1 MTDEQLKA
9 IASGVIDLGDAIRNI
24 GLALWPIPPMPP
36 PIDPPPVDPPPV
48 EPPTESEFMRAVVL
62 REDFE
67 PDHVGDYGGRFH
79 PRADDWYT
87 FGNLP
92 AYNVTGKSWG
102 LSFKLFNH
110 SPPTGTSP
118 LSLWDDSSPQWQ
130 MKCPGPTRLAVAFAL
145 TGGSYDGFD
154 EVVDDMTGRWVHVVI
169 GYDYEGRFGRIWI
182 DGVLRLTKGIPHG
195 IGHSPN
201 STPPLIVNS
210 TAAGHAPGDISI
222 DELVYAVGAAPTQ
235 ADVDA
240 LSGIVPK
247 PPGFSNGVTDGT
259 IWAEAN
265 GEEFAALAL
274 HDPMA
279 WIDGRNVTMKQTVN
293 NPPLRKRYEAP
304 IPQDIGRVVE

>member
-1 MTDEQLKA
+1 MTDEQLKS

-48 EPPTESEFMRAVVL
+48 DPPPTGESEFMRAVVL
-62 REDFE
+62 RDDFK
-67 PDHVGDYGGRFH
+67 VNNRFVAGWQSVYGPQPYF
-79 PRADDWYT
+79 
-87 FGNLP
+87 
-92 AYNVTGKSWG
+92 NVTDKSWG
-102 LSFKLFNH
+102 LSVKLFHH

-130 MKCPGPTRLAVAFAL
+130 LKCPGPTRLAVAFAL
-145 TGGSYDGFD
+145 TGGGYSGFD
-154 EVVDDMTGRWVHVVI
+154 VVVDDMTGRWVHVVV
-169 GYDYEGRFGRIWI
+169 GYDNSTRLASLWI
-182 DGVLRLTKGIPHG
+182 DGVLRERFGVSG
-195 IGHSPN
+195 IGHSAD

-210 TAAGHAPGDISI
+210 TAAGHAPGDISV
-222 DELVYAVGAAPTQ
+222 DELVYAVGAAPT
-235 ADVDA
+235 AEDVQR

-265 GEEFAALAL
+265 GEGFADLPL
-274 HDPMA
+274 HDPSS

-304 IPQDIGRVVE
+304 IPQDVGREVK